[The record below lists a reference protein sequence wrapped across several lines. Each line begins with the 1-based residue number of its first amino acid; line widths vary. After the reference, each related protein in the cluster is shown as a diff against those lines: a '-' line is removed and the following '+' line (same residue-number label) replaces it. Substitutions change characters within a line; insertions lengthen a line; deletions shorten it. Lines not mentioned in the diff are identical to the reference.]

1 MIGNSAAKTRLAAGR
16 VDVVA
21 DTSDIDLRKLQI
33 RRYSVTPCIARR

>member
-33 RRYSVTPCIARR
+33 RRHSVTPCIARR